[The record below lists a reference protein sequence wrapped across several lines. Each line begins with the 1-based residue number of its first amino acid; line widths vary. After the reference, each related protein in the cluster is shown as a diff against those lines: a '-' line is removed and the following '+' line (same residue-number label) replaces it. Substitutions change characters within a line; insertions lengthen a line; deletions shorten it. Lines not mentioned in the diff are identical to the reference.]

1 MAGEVRCAFDV
12 MLCLPGV
19 CVQPFP
25 APSKEALS
33 CLAVPSLCVQAAL
46 YPKNLS
52 LGNDLTLQ
60 TVFISFEFSPT
71 PLEQDCHQSYVIC
84 SGFLDD
90 RALTLLAEKKTDPAA
105 NHFSLEHP

>member
-1 MAGEVRCAFDV
+1 MAGGVRCAFDV

-25 APSKEALS
+25 APSKEELS

-60 TVFISFEFSPT
+60 TVFISFVLSFP
-71 PLEQDCHQSYVIC
+71 PLPWSRI
-84 SGFLDD
+84 
-90 RALTLLAEKKTDPAA
+90 AT
-105 NHFSLEHP
+105 SLMLFVLVFWMTEP